1 MYNLVPFK
9 SFKLKK
15 KAWRLPATAW
25 LGQKWPE
32 GLSKKARCILESR
45 SFFSFLKGDDE
56 VFSYYLLTT

>member
-15 KAWRLPATAW
+15 KGLEAASHCTAW

-32 GLSKKARCILESR
+32 GLSKKPRCILESR
-45 SFFSFLKGDDE
+45 SFSFFFKRR
-56 VFSYYLLTT
+56 